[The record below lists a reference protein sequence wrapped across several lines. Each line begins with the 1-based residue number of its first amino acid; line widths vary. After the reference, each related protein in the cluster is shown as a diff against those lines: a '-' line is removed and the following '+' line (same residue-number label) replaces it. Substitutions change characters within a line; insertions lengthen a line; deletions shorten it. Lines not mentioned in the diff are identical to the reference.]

1 MADNSQDEY
10 NLLKAKLADRNWRL
24 QNLYYILDKYGNK
37 TQFELNF
44 SQKLLLKSMWFLN
57 VILKARQLG
66 LSTFIAIFVLDM
78 CLFNSNTT
86 AGIIDATLPDA
97 KKKLKKIKFA
107 YKHLAEHI
115 PSLATELKTH
125 ISIAKDNEQEIVFSN
140 GSTIYAD
147 TTFRGD
153 TVQVL
158 HISEYAKI
166 CKKDPIKANEIKS
179 GALNAVATGQF
190 VFIESTAEDGQGD
203 FYEKCQRAEA
213 MQISGE
219 KLTPLDYKFHF
230 YPWDQDPD
238 YALDKPASFVFSTVS
253 KEYFSLLEVQGIRLT
268 DNQKFWYVKKKEDQ
282 GEDMKREYPATSKE
296 AFEAASEDKYYK
308 RLIIELR
315 GNNQICHFPIEQGV
329 PVDTDWDLGRDDY
342 TSIIFSQVV
351 GKEIRIVDFFE
362 STGEALPFYNAELLK
377 KGYLYGKFYLPHDAA
392 NNLLSSEK
400 NVLQQMQDAW
410 GVTKVELVPKL
421 DVDVG
426 INEVRKTL
434 PKCWF
439 RKSTTESGDRTKPLL
454 VEHLENYAKKWN
466 EAMGVYIGPK
476 HDEHSHASDA
486 MRGLAV
492 RYIENTNPYKP
503 KKPQSM
509 LKSRKRY

>member
-1 MADNSQDEY
+1 MADEY
-10 NLLKAKLADRNWRL
+10 TLLKDKLGDRIWRL
-24 QNLYYILDKYGNK
+24 QNCYYILNKQGNK
-37 TQFELNF
+37 VLFQLNF
-44 SQKLLLKSMWFLN
+44 FQGILLSQMWFLN
-57 VILKARQLG
+57 IILKARQLG
-66 LSTFIAIFVLDM
+66 LSTFIEIFILDT

-86 AGIIDATLPDA
+86 AGIVDATLPDA

-107 YKHLAEHI
+107 YEHLAEHI
-115 PSLATELKTH
+115 PSLAKELKAHLVIT
-125 ISIAKDNEQEIVFSN
+125 KNNEQEVVFSN

-153 TVQVL
+153 TVQIL

-203 FYEKCQRAEA
+203 FYDKCQRAEA
-213 MQISGE
+213 MLIAKEQ
-219 KLTPLDYKFHF
+219 LTELDYKFHF
-230 YPWDQDPD
+230 FPWWRNPD
-238 YALDKPASFVFSTVS
+238 YALAKPASFVFSTVS
-253 KEYFSLLEVQGIRLT
+253 KEYFALLEVQGIKLT
-268 DNQKFWYVKKKEDQ
+268 DAQKFWYVKKKEDQ

-296 AFEAASEDKYYK
+296 AFEAADDDKYYK

-329 PVDTDWDLGRDDY
+329 PIDTDWDLGRDDY

-351 GKEIRIVDFFE
+351 GKEIRVVDFFE
-362 STGEALPFYNAELLK
+362 GTGEALPFYNAELLK

-400 NVLQQMQDAW
+400 NIMQQMQDAW

-421 DVDVG
+421 DIDVG

-439 RKSTTESGDRTKPLL
+439 RKSTTEVL
-454 VEHLENYAKKWN
+454 VEHLEQYAKKWN

-486 MRGLAV
+486 MRGFAV
-492 RYIENTNPYKP
+492 RYIEQTNQHKP
-503 KKPQSM
+503 KKQKSM